1 MRHTQIIVEITV
13 ILGQNMHYC
22 GKCWLLKSVLIEKN
36 HNHRKLIIYSDREKK
51 QQDKEISIDYIEIK
65 QNKTVYS
72 PLKRK
77 KYIKKEKIPHIDK
90 IKPRMKLITL
100 GLYYPF
106 TISVIL
112 FISSV
117 HCFMSLLVLN
127 EKLRAVNIITMYRLN
142 TKCVPRIAYAI
153 EFSTSVLYVSIAH
166 LYRAPAATSVKNL
179 SNRLYVLYL
188 PFVKISLS
196 KSTC

>member
-1 MRHTQIIVEITV
+1 
-13 ILGQNMHYC
+13 
-22 GKCWLLKSVLIEKN
+22 
-36 HNHRKLIIYSDREKK
+36 
-51 QQDKEISIDYIEIK
+51 
-65 QNKTVYS
+65 
-72 PLKRK
+72 
-77 KYIKKEKIPHIDK
+77 
-90 IKPRMKLITL
+90 MKLITL

-142 TKCVPRIAYAI
+142 AKCVPRIAYAI

-166 LYRAPAATSVKNL
+166 LYRAPAATSVKNFP
-179 SNRLYVLYL
+179 NKLYVLYL

-196 KSTC
+196 KSTCSSLNLRAISTILAILILLNYFIHYKY